1 VTSSSTRPPG
11 GPGPAAG
18 QDAAW
23 RGAAAIFQ
31 SWRFPDYRR
40 LWLCVVVANSGRWI
54 LALGAGWLLFNLT
67 HSSFWVGASFFTI
80 QGPALL
86 FSPLAGVWADRYD
99 RRLLLALALALAA
112 FATGMLALLTL
123 LGLATAGPVLACTL
137 LCGVAF
143 SVQGTAWGS
152 LLPGVVPRDTLPN
165 AVALQGTARQGA
177 EFLGPALA
185 SPLLVAAGPSAVF
198 ALAACCYGGAVLLAL
213 RIAARRVIPLRNS
226 EQPFAPLRDGLRYVL
241 AVPLLGSVV
250 FLVAFHCSLTMTY
263 QGMLPQFA
271 GSLLPGD
278 GKVYGALMTAVGLGA
293 IVGTVTL
300 AAVSNRRWYG
310 AGYVVTAV
318 ASGAAL
324 LALGRSGSVV
334 VALAAAS
341 AVGASQAMFMAI
353 SLTFLQQLTADG
365 YLGRVTGLYNFL
377 ASGTMA
383 FLSLGLG
390 AFAVTV
396 APAVLM
402 TITGGGFVLV
412 AMAMLAAPAFR
423 RLCRGVSA
431 AELAELGLA

>member
-1 VTSSSTRPPG
+1 MTDSAPH
-11 GPGPAAG
+11 PAIEG
-18 QDAAW
+18 SGRRDDAAW

-67 HSSFWVGASFFTI
+67 HSSFWVGASFVAI

-86 FSPLAGVWADRYD
+86 ISPLAGVWADRYD
-99 RRLLLALALALAA
+99 RRLLLALALGLAA

-123 LGLATAGPVLACTL
+123 LGLATLGPVLACTL

-198 ALAACCYGGAVLLAL
+198 AFAACCYGGAVLLAL
-213 RIAARRVIPLRNS
+213 SIAARRVIPRWNS
-226 EQPFAPLRDGLRYVL
+226 EQPFASLRDGLRYVL

-263 QGMLPQFA
+263 QGLLPQFA
-271 GSLLPGD
+271 GSLLAGD
-278 GKVYGALMTAVGLGA
+278 GRLYGALMTAVGLGA
-293 IVGTVTL
+293 IAGTLTL
-300 AAVSNRRWYG
+300 AAMSNRRRYG
-310 AGYVVTAV
+310 SGYIIAAL

-324 LALGRSGSVV
+324 VALGRSGNLAM
-334 VALAAAS
+334 ALVAAS
-341 AVGASQAMFMAI
+341 VVGASQAIFMAI
-353 SLTFLQQLTADG
+353 SLTFLQQLAADT

-390 AFAVTV
+390 ALAGTI

-412 AMAMLAAPAFR
+412 VVAMLAAPAFR
-423 RLCRGVSA
+423 QLCHGVSA
-431 AELAELGLA
+431 AELAEIGIA